1 MTIVRRLTV
10 TLLLAL
16 LALVFVGGYGLFQL
30 HRSYQRMEGL
40 ETHTLP
46 GLKTISLALDDVGAM
61 RLTVYRYVVDGIDR
75 SSQVAMEQE
84 IAGDDK
90 NFAAHIAAYANS
102 DDATDRALL
111 DADRAHMA
119 SYLAARNSFFE
130 KYRAGDKDAALRMLH
145 QNGQVHNAALALDGG
160 LHAHLDYVLKHA
172 DAVQRE
178 NAMAYRAAFA
188 LLMTVMLAALL
199 VTSGFGARLYWQ
211 ISRGLG
217 DLQGN
222 LQTISNSLDLSRHA
236 RVDRGDEVGH
246 TAVALNHLLTRM
258 ADVVGKVRLSSDAV
272 GQAATQIVAGNTDL
286 SARTERQAAALEQT
300 SASMQQLTATVQQNA
315 GSARLASTLASDMS
329 HASEQGSAAVE
340 RLVQTMTDISSGS
353 SQIAE
358 ITTLIEGIAFQT
370 NLLALNAAVEA
381 ARAGE
386 QGRGFAVVAAEVRN
400 LAQRSS
406 SAAKEIKQLIER
418 SVETTQA
425 GSSQAREAGQTTAQV
440 RQAVAR
446 VAHIIAEIAAA
457 SDEQGRGI
465 AQVNQAIGQMDQT
478 TQQNAAL
485 VEHAAA
491 AAKSLRDQAEQL
503 HRAVAVFTL
512 AGAMDDRSSPPPAAP
527 LRTLA
532 VETGVPYAA
541 GLA

>member
-40 ETHTLP
+40 ETRTLP
-46 GLKTISLALDDVGAM
+46 GLKTISQALDDVGAM

-75 SSQVAMEQE
+75 ASQAAMEQE

-90 NFAAHIAAYANS
+90 NFAAQIAAYAS
-102 DDATDRALL
+102 SDATDRALL
-111 DADRAHMA
+111 EADRTHMA
-119 SYLAARNSFFE
+119 GYLVARNRFFAA
-130 KYRAGDKDAALRMLH
+130 YRRGDKDAALRMLH
-145 QNGQVHNAALALDGG
+145 QNGQVHNAALTLNDG

-178 NAMAYRAAFA
+178 NALAYRDAFA

-199 VTSGFGARLYWQ
+199 VTSGFGARLYRQ

-217 DLQGN
+217 HLQGN
-222 LQTISNSLDLSRHA
+222 LQTISTSLDLSRHA
-236 RVDRGDEVGH
+236 RVDGDDEVGR
-246 TAVALNHLLTRM
+246 TAIALNQLLARM
-258 ADVVGKVRLSSDAV
+258 ADVVGKVRRSSDAV
-272 GQAATQIVAGNTDL
+272 GLAATQIVAGNTDL

-315 GSARLASTLASDMS
+315 GSARHASTLAGDMS
-329 HASEQGSAAVE
+329 LASEQGSAAVE

-353 SQIAE
+353 AQIAE

-406 SAAKEIKQLIER
+406 TAARQIKALIEHA
-418 SVETTQA
+418 VETAQA
-425 GSSQAREAGQTTAQV
+425 GSSQARQAGQTTAQV
-440 RQAVAR
+440 RQAVGR
-446 VAHIIAEIAAA
+446 VAQIIAEITAA

-491 AAKSLRDQAEQL
+491 AAKSLREQAEQL

-512 AGAMDDRSSPPPAAP
+512 EAHTDRPPAAP
-527 LRTLA
+527 SRGSTAGL
-532 VETGVPYAA
+532 PYAA
-541 GLA
+541 ALA